1 MTREDITE
9 MVREAREQT
18 MKELPPNTFDLDLF
32 HERFAALVAAQERE
46 ACRQWF
52 IEDSERFAK
61 LVAAA
66 EREACAKVAKETVCD
81 MHLGTGIKIYGT
93 RAAAAIR
100 ARGQE

>member
-1 MTREDITE
+1 MTREEVME
-9 MVREAREQT
+9 MAYESGMIAGYEG
-18 MKELPPNTFDLDLF
+18 EPDLL
-32 HERFAALVAAQERE
+32 ERFAALVAAQ
-46 ACRQWF
+46 
-52 IEDSERFAK
+52 
-61 LVAAA
+61 